1 MNGFVKVL
9 IASLIAMMMCI
20 VSAAGATPSTAESLY
35 AQEDTALQ
43 LEPASDFW
51 KASPPVYLESDRFG
65 KAVPGYRSEVRTRWT
80 KNNLYFLFTCPYEE
94 LHLKPSPNTADETNE
109 LWNWD
114 VAEVF
119 IGSDFSDIQRYKE
132 FEVSPQGE
140 WVDLDI
146 NLHIP
151 HHEDG
156 WKWNSG
162 FQVLAK
168 IDPQK
173 HVWYAA
179 MRIPW
184 SAIDSRAPK
193 SGNTLRMNLF
203 RSQGPPERSHEI
215 TWQAPMNKTF
225 HVPERFGTIM
235 LVEEK

>member
-1 MNGFVKVL
+1 MNGFIKV
-9 IASLIAMMMCI
+9 LIAMMMSI
-20 VSAAGATPSTAESLY
+20 VSAAGATPSTAESVY
-35 AQEDTALQ
+35 AQEDLALQ

-51 KASPPVYLESDRFG
+51 KASPPIYLENDRFG

-80 KNNLYFLFTCPYEE
+80 KKNLYFLFTCPYEE
-94 LHLKPSPNTADETNE
+94 LHLKPSPNAAQETNE

-146 NLHIP
+146 NLHNP

-156 WKWNSG
+156 WLWNSG

-168 IDPQK
+168 VDAQK

-184 SAIDSRAPK
+184 SAIDTRAPK

-215 TWQAPMNKTF
+215 TWQPPMNKTF
-225 HVPERFGTIM
+225 HVPERFGVIQ
-235 LVEEK
+235 LVDKK